1 MTCWIAKQSASLVM
15 SAFFAAFANQAVLK
29 ILDDEVSVL
38 SFMRKIYSIVAL
50 GAMYKIT
57 TSKF

>member
-29 ILDDEVSVL
+29 TLDDEISVL
-38 SFMRKIYSIVAL
+38 SFMRKIYNIVAL
-50 GAMYKIT
+50 GAIYKIT
-57 TSKF
+57 TRKF